1 VAFKV
6 LLVFMAASGL
16 AISICVVYAAAG
28 EARLLF
34 LDGEDEDIGSECEG
48 SRIAGAGEDGC
59 CADEEGFMIGSTA
72 AAAAV
77 VLLGETASFF

>member
-1 VAFKV
+1 VASKV
-6 LLVFMAASGL
+6 LLVFVAASGL

-72 AAAAV
+72 AAAAAAAA
-77 VLLGETASFF
+77 TNTTTSY